1 MTTMVTAVSPP
12 RRPRRPSIVR
22 HIPPL
27 GVVAAVIVLGVVLL
41 AAIAPWILTGQ
52 SPLQTDAT
60 AALHAPSAAHLF
72 GTDQS
77 GRDVL
82 SRVIYGARYSLLVG
96 LGATLLALLAGL
108 VIGIG
113 AGLAPRSVDGVL
125 SRVIDV
131 LMAFPEFLFALL
143 VIAVIG
149 PGEVSIVIAV
159 ALAAVP
165 AYARVARVQTMVVS
179 RAGYVRA
186 ASSLGVRPLAV
197 IVRHIIPNTLGP
209 LLVMATIGV
218 GTAIVSAAG
227 LSFLGLGP
235 QPPTPEWGVILSEG
249 RNFLATAW
257 WIAVFPG
264 LAITATV
271 IAISTVGRFLRSRS
285 EGRAS

>member
-1 MTTMVTAVSPP
+1 MSGA
-12 RRPRRPSIVR
+12 IDA
-22 HIPPL
+22 
-27 GVVAAVIVLGVVLL
+27 GVVAPRRSSARRVPPAGVL
-41 AAIAPWILTGQ
+41 AAALMLALLVLAALFPWLVTAA

-60 AALHAPSAAHLF
+60 AALQGPSAAHPF

-77 GRDVL
+77 GRDVFA
-82 SRVIYGARYSLLVG
+82 RVIYGARYSLAVG
-96 LGATLLALLAGL
+96 LGATALALGAGL
-108 VIGIG
+108 IIGIS
-113 AGLAPRSVDGVL
+113 AGLAPRFLDGAL
-125 SRVIDV
+125 SRTIDV
-131 LMAFPEFLFALL
+131 LMAFPEFLLALV

-149 PGEVSIVIAV
+149 TGEVSIVFAV

-165 AYARVARVQTMVVS
+165 AYARVARIQTMVVS

-186 ASSLGVRPLAV
+186 ARSLGVHPFAV
-197 IVRHIIPNTLGP
+197 VVRHIIPNTLGP
-209 LLVMATIGV
+209 LWVMATIGV

-264 LAITATV
+264 LAITAAV
-271 IAISTVGRFLRSRS
+271 VALSTLGRYLRLRSA
-285 EGRAS
+285 GRES

>member
-1 MTTMVTAVSPP
+1 MSRAIDAGVVTA
-12 RRPRRPSIVR
+12 RPSSGRRV
-22 HIPPL
+22 PPA
-27 GVVAAVIVLGVVLL
+27 GVL
-41 AAIAPWILTGQ
+41 AAALMLALLVLAALFPWLLTAA

-60 AALHAPSAAHLF
+60 AALQGPSATHPF

-77 GRDVL
+77 GRDVFA
-82 SRVIYGARYSLLVG
+82 RVIYGARYSLAVG
-96 LGATLLALLAGL
+96 LGATVLALGAGL
-108 VIGIG
+108 VIGIS
-113 AGLAPRSVDGVL
+113 AGLAPRFLDGAL
-125 SRVIDV
+125 SRTIDV
-131 LMAFPEFLFALL
+131 LMAFPEFLLALV

-149 PGEVSIVIAV
+149 TGEVSIVFAV

-165 AYARVARVQTMVVS
+165 AYARVARIQTMVVS

-186 ASSLGVRPLAV
+186 ARSLGVHPFAV
-197 IVRHIIPNTLGP
+197 VVRHIIPNTLGP
-209 LLVMATIGV
+209 LWVMATIGV

-264 LAITATV
+264 LAITAAV
-271 IAISTVGRFLRSRS
+271 VALSTLGRYLRLRSA
-285 EGRAS
+285 GRES